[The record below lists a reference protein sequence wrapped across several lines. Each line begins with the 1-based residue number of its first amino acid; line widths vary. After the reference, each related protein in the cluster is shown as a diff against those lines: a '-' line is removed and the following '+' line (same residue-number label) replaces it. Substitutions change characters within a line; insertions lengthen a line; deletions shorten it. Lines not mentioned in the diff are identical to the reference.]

1 MREVEVELPDEFG
14 GYILTGA
21 TCYTTFP
28 SCKMAV
34 YATVSVE
41 LICFCG
47 ADINADNNIGHSRYF
62 FESKVIFYFL
72 GRTVL
77 FAILRYRH
85 QQVMLISIQQ
95 CIFFGNPRRTRSIIV
110 YMILTEYFEKLHH
123 GNVVSMP

>member
-21 TCYTTFP
+21 TCYTKFP

-47 ADINADNNIGHSRYF
+47 ADINADNNIGHSGYF

-77 FAILRYRH
+77 FAILSYRH
-85 QQVMLISIQQ
+85 QQVMLMSIQQ
-95 CIFFGNPRRTRSIIV
+95 CIILEIPDALSHYSI
-110 YMILTEYFEKLHH
+110 YD
-123 GNVVSMP
+123 